1 MTIKYTG
8 SNIALNP
15 DTTTV
20 KVDFEVDGIDEAKAL
35 IEGCKSLGARGTVTQ
50 ETPKPKKG
58 KKTEPALEPA
68 ADPDEDEDDE
78 DDEDEEEE
86 EDKKPAAAD
95 DDDEDDEDDDEDE
108 EEEKPAKPSGPPPKI
123 KVTKDMVKAERFRHV
138 VEALIK
144 QGVKSK
150 SQLIKICNKIK
161 DQVPCVAKVSNIE
174 ERIQSCL
181 EMIGTTLAD

>member
-1 MTIKYTG
+1 MLG
-8 SNIALNP
+8 SSMFSSARTVGGGRREERSNGS
-15 DTTTV
+15 TTRRSP
-20 KVDFEVDGIDEAKAL
+20 AP
-35 IEGCKSLGARGTVTQ
+35 IESSPSGLRLHRGRRGAT
-50 ETPKPKKG
+50 
-58 KKTEPALEPA
+58 A
-68 ADPDEDEDDE
+68 AAVPSSFSSSDEDDE
-78 DDEDEEEE
+78 DD
-86 EDKKPAAAD
+86 
-95 DDDEDDEDDDEDE
+95 DDDEDE

-123 KVTKDMVKAERFRHV
+123 KVTKDMIKAERFRHV

-174 ERIQSCL
+174 ERVQSCL